1 MVEKKRQCGTCRFF
15 IETQNSGM
23 GNCTHPLRK
32 REDTHLVLI
41 RPNELACRTQWG
53 TSLWQHKDDL
63 SDPTEPQTPQQP
75 TLPEPIAAQLHF
87 DDEVTSVSIAG
98 SKATRPTFEDD
109 VVDTGTVATGMASWN
124 DPVQAERMALLKRS
138 NHDALAGAQKRHLEK
153 QARRRDL
160 VPFAEDDASTEQ
172 AAEPRPAPVAAKPEA
187 APSSRPFPP
196 DDFVEDERASEK
208 DDVSLDDEM
217 VDEGIARGVN
227 RTPRVR
233 KLLRGEND
241 PKAPKAMKFSM
252 PAEYH
257 VTSNNPEQREQWNTV
272 PAVNPR
278 FELPLSKPQAQASKA
293 SNKLIAST
301 AAVSHS
307 STSSNTLAQARE
319 QVAHSRQRQ
328 ERAQRQ
334 LVTPLAD
341 STPPRPATPQPEAV
355 TERPRLTHAQPT
367 SATQVE
373 QLKSSPLRGHH
384 PATRKLIQRDVEVNQ
399 SHPEHVE
406 TPRAQR
412 PAPARSHSYNA
423 APEYAPTSA
432 PRPQTCPQPRQ
443 EETRQQRPAPQQSA
457 APRAQ
462 RTAPKVPFV
471 REDIQIAK
479 NVERRCGTCTSF
491 RPGRQ
496 GDRGTCTN
504 AWAGPVERM
513 VYADELSCTRSFG
526 SFWLPKDE
534 TIWLKEIRDEPTATP
549 RVDAMLDE
557 LRKKAPQVLP
567 DLDELTS

>member
-1 MVEKKRQCGTCRFF
+1 MAEKKRQCGTCRFF
-15 IETQNSGM
+15 VETQNGGM

-53 TSLWQHKDDL
+53 TSLWQHTDDL

-138 NHDALAGAQKRHLEK
+138 NHDAVAGAQKRFLEK

-160 VPFAEDDASTEQ
+160 VPFAEDDANTENS
-172 AAEPRPAPVAAKPEA
+172 AIAKPEPEPAKPA
-187 APSSRPFPP
+187 ANTASRPFPP
-196 DDFVEDERASEK
+196 DDFVEDERVSEK

-217 VDEGIARGVN
+217 VDEGIARGVQ
-227 RTPRVR
+227 RTPRMR
-233 KLLRGEND
+233 KLLRGDND

-278 FELPLSKPQAQASKA
+278 FELPLSKPETQAAKA
-293 SNKLIAST
+293 SNKLIASS
-301 AAVSHS
+301 AAVTH
-307 STSSNTLAQARE
+307 STSTPNTLAQARE
-319 QVAHSRQRQ
+319 QVAHSRQSQ
-328 ERAQRQ
+328 ARAQRP
-334 LVTPLAD
+334 LVAPLAD
-341 STPPRPATPQPEAV
+341 SETPRSTKPQPAPV
-355 TERPRLTHAQPT
+355 TERPRLTQAQPT
-367 SATQVE
+367 TASSVD
-373 QLKSSPLRGHH
+373 QLKTSPLRGHH
-384 PATRKLIQRDVEVNQ
+384 PATRKLIQRDVEVKQ
-399 SHPEHVE
+399 TRPEQVE
-406 TPRAQR
+406 TPRSQR
-412 PAPARSHSYNA
+412 SAPTPAHRYDA
-423 APEYAPTSA
+423 APEYAPA
-432 PRPQTCPQPRQ
+432 PAQRPQPCREEPRPQRSEPQPR
-443 EETRQQRPAPQQSA
+443 A
-457 APRAQ
+457 ASRVPRTVP
-462 RTAPKVPFV
+462 RTPFV
-471 REDIQIAK
+471 REEIQIAQ

-534 TIWLKEIRDEPTATP
+534 TIWLKEIKNEPAVTP
-549 RVDAMLDE
+549 RVDAMLEE